1 MSMTIIDP
9 DTIAL
14 PSVSSLGVG
23 LSTLEEFELD
33 FSQVRVFSVHRGMRS
48 ILWLPLS
55 IYDTTFLCLFIHE
68 IIIITRKIIFG
79 SFCINVYER
88 SFNEEKQHK

>member
-1 MSMTIIDP
+1 MKAQAGMMSMTMIDP

-33 FSQVRVFSVHRGMRS
+33 FSQVRVFSIHRGMRS
-48 ILWLPLS
+48 RYIMASPL
-55 IYDTTFLCLFIHE
+55 YP
-68 IIIITRKIIFG
+68 
-79 SFCINVYER
+79 
-88 SFNEEKQHK
+88 

>member
-1 MSMTIIDP
+1 MKAQAGMMSMTMIDP

-33 FSQVRVFSVHRGMRS
+33 FSQVRVFSFSVHREMRS
-48 ILWLPLS
+48 IIMASPL
-55 IYDTTFLCLFIHE
+55 YP
-68 IIIITRKIIFG
+68 
-79 SFCINVYER
+79 
-88 SFNEEKQHK
+88 

>member
-1 MSMTIIDP
+1 MKAQAGMMSMTMIDP

-33 FSQVRVFSVHRGMRS
+33 FSQVRVFIVHREMRS
-48 ILWLPLS
+48 IIMASPLS
-55 IYDTTFLCLFIHE
+55 IHELFSVL
-68 IIIITRKIIFG
+68 
-79 SFCINVYER
+79 SFMDSYR
-88 SFNEEKQHK
+88 